1 MLLLRS
7 FAYQIAFYLIMA
19 AILIVTLPFFF
30 FLPHRA
36 AIAVVKF
43 WTGASM
49 WALRVVAGTRIE
61 VRGLDK
67 LPKGGALIAPKHQSA
82 FETMALFPLF
92 ADPTFVMKR
101 QLMLIPLFGWYTWK
115 AGMIPVDRAGGSK
128 ALRKLAAD
136 SKVAAAEGR
145 QVILFPE
152 GTRRP
157 AGAAPDYKF
166 GIIHL
171 YRELKVPVVPIAL
184 NAGLYWPRNSV
195 LRYPGTII
203 MEFLDPI
210 PPGLDSKTFLSTLIA
225 RIEPATD
232 RLMAEAAASANP
244 PPIPAA
250 AAARIAALAST
261 SAARSALEA
270 DQL

>member
-1 MLLLRS
+1 MLIIRS
-7 FAYQIAFYLIMA
+7 LAYQIVFYLIMA

-49 WALRVVAGTRIE
+49 WALGVVAGTKIE
-61 VRGLDK
+61 VRGLEK

-82 FETMALFPLF
+82 FETMALFPLLS
-92 ADPTFVMKR
+92 DPTFVMKR

-136 SKVAAAEGR
+136 SKAAAAAGR

-157 AGAAPDYKF
+157 AGAPPDYKF

-184 NAGLYWPRNSV
+184 NAGLYWPRRSF

-203 MEFLDPI
+203 IEVLDPI
-210 PPGLDSKTFLSTLIA
+210 QPGLDSKTFLSTLIA

-232 RLMAEAAASANP
+232 HLMAEAAASTNP
-244 PPIPAA
+244 PPIPAEA
-250 AAARIAALAST
+250 QTRISALAVAGT
-261 SAARSALEA
+261 A
-270 DQL
+270 

>member
-1 MLLLRS
+1 MILLRS
-7 FAYQIAFYLIMA
+7 IAFQIAFYMIMA
-19 AILIVTLPFFF
+19 VILLITLPFFF
-30 FLPHRA
+30 FLPHSV
-36 AIAVVKF
+36 AIQVVKF
-43 WTGASM
+43 WTGAEM
-49 WALRVVAGTRIE
+49 WALRVFAGIRIE
-61 VRGLDK
+61 VRGLEK

-82 FETMALFPLF
+82 FETMALFPLLDD
-92 ADPTFVMKR
+92 ATFVMKR
-101 QLMLIPLFGWYTWK
+101 ELMWIPLFGWYTWK

-136 SKVAAAEGR
+136 SKAAAAEGR

-171 YRELKVPVVPIAL
+171 YRELKVPVAPIAL
-184 NAGLYWPRNSV
+184 NAGLYWPRKSF

-203 MEFLDPI
+203 IEVLDPI
-210 PPGLDSKTFLSTLIA
+210 PPGLDSKTFLATLIA

-232 RLMAEAAASANP
+232 RLMAEAAASPNP
-244 PPIPAA
+244 PPMTSEL
-250 AAARIAALAST
+250 AARLAVG
-261 SAARSALEA
+261 APA
-270 DQL
+270 

>member
-1 MLLLRS
+1 MLIVRS
-7 FAYQIAFYLIMA
+7 FLFQVVFYAIMA
-19 AILIVTLPFFF
+19 VILAVTLPFYF

-61 VRGLDK
+61 IRGLER
-67 LPKGGALIAPKHQSA
+67 LPHGAALIAPKHQSA
-82 FETMALFPLF
+82 FETMALFPLLD
-92 ADPTFVMKR
+92 DPTFVMKR
-101 QLMLIPLFGWYTWK
+101 QLMMIPLFGWYTWK
-115 AGMIPVDRAGGSK
+115 AGMIAVDRAGGSK

-136 SKVAAAEGR
+136 SREAAAAGR
-145 QVILFPE
+145 QIILFPE

-157 AGAAPDYKF
+157 VGAPPDYKF

-184 NAGLYWPRNSV
+184 NAGLYWPRRSF

-203 MEFLDPI
+203 VEVLEPI
-210 PPGLDSKTFLSTLIA
+210 PPGLDSKTFLARLIA
-225 RIEPATD
+225 TIEPATD
-232 RLMAEAAASANP
+232 RLVAEALAAPNP
-244 PPIPAA
+244 PPMPAQV
-250 AAARIAALAST
+250 ARNGA
-261 SAARSALEA
+261 
-270 DQL
+270 